1 MVLSI
6 RSIAVLLITAHR
18 CDGFLVGS
26 NEALT
31 TTRNS
36 QRNVV
41 SARPNDGGRFVPR
54 RQHLPAYHTE
64 LNPRFV
70 HSSGSSL
77 WAASQ
82 AFLAPHN
89 ALPLMYMMLLAL
101 QFAVQP
107 ILTQRFAPKTLIR
120 STYILVQDLSRVFI
134 AAMLLTT
141 TGSWTSALKNWSW
154 QTSLITAGLPSL
166 FYLVQNFCSLIAY
179 QHLPPI
185 TYNVLN
191 QTKTLSA
198 AFWCFLL
205 LQQKQS
211 LPQIISLGILL
222 LSALVMEDVV
232 QLPFWAPT
240 RESAMTKPSQCDQ
253 ADLEVDRNITSAGD
267 NCLILHAERRTYIF
281 TGVLPVLAASLISGL
296 AGAWVQRA
304 LQVVEGG
311 SNSLFLTLQMS
322 AFSSVFLTA
331 SMLTISPDRQRATDT
346 GSWKT
351 GWTIYTWIPIIVN
364 SLGGVLV
371 GLVTKFSGA
380 VAKGFALIAGMFLSG
395 ILQNYFS
402 AGTVTAGK
410 KRVSAQQW
418 IGGSLAALSV
428 YLHSA
433 YPALH

>member
-1 MVLSI
+1 MSILSI
-6 RSIAVLLITAHR
+6 EVLLTTASCCH
-18 CDGFLVGS
+18 GFLARS
-26 NEALT
+26 NEALPT
-31 TTRNS
+31 TGRYKQS
-36 QRNVV
+36 VI
-41 SARPNDGGRFVPR
+41 SACPGDRGRYIAR
-54 RQHLPAYHTE
+54 RHLLLGHHTE
-64 LNPRFV
+64 FNPRFV
-70 HSSGSSL
+70 QSSGSSL
-77 WAASQ
+77 WATSP
-82 AFLAPHN
+82 AFLAPQN
-89 ALPLMYMMLLAL
+89 ALPLVYMMLLAL

-107 ILTQRFAPKTLIR
+107 ILTQKFAPKTLIR
-120 STYILVQDLSRVFI
+120 STYVLVQDWTRVVI

-141 TGSWTSALKNWSW
+141 TGSWTSALTNWSW
-154 QTSLITAGLPSL
+154 QISLYTAGVPSL

-198 AFWCFLL
+198 AFWCFFL
-205 LQQKQS
+205 LQQQQS
-211 LPQIISLGILL
+211 LPQMISLGILL

-232 QLPFWAPT
+232 HLPFFAST
-240 RESAMTKPSQCDQ
+240 RESSMTEPSQSDQ
-253 ADLEVDRNITSAGD
+253 ADLDSDSDVTSAAD
-267 NCLILHAERRTYIF
+267 NNVPLHSERRTYILA
-281 TGVLPVLAASLISGL
+281 GVLPVLAASLISGL
-296 AGAWVQRA
+296 AGAWIQRSLQLVQ
-304 LQVVEGG
+304 GG

-331 SMLTISPDRQRATDT
+331 SLLTVSPDRQRAIDT

-402 AGTVTAGK
+402 TGTASK

-418 IGGSLAALSV
+418 VGGGLAALSI